1 MAILVQERVGKL
13 KDLMDKRI
21 SYQTQKIE
29 KTDFEYHIG
38 DKLKFVL
45 IVADEDM
52 MFKADETIPIMIKKI
67 KIPPQTIIVSS
78 MYGIHPIGHLSAI
91 GSHNVPPGIIDEERT
106 ADFGMFHA
114 ALDGKI
120 SKDEVIGATIM
131 LPVREI

>member
-1 MAILVQERVGKL
+1 MAILVQERAGKL
-13 KDLMDKRI
+13 KDLDEKI

-29 KTDFEYHIG
+29 KTDFEYYIG

-52 MFKADETIPIMIKKI
+52 VFGDDETKPIMIKKI

-114 ALDGKI
+114 AIDGKI